1 MSSKTESNER
11 PRTRTISFQLPTLNA
26 IDAVTEYLQNAGT
39 YVLEKI
45 RQASPLYIPILICLA
60 AIPLL
65 MLLSLFAGWSVWRS
79 VPTGW
84 HRELYLQ
91 YGVGSTPYASVELP
105 WLDTWQPYD
114 IYLHV
119 SVPATESNYALGNF
133 MTVLTI
139 STLNNETLTTVSK
152 PSIILPPSSGV
163 LTSMFRSSRVLEFVI
178 PMLSSYYAQAENLRA
193 YVEVGRRDGWKSLG
207 HGEGREL
214 SVIAAAIRGEVR
226 PTGIKRILSMF
237 PMSVAIA
244 STVAFFITSILIL
257 ACCLIPSMFR
267 SHEDEEEKGKKS
279 PTVEVYYLHYLFFFQ
294 NWYPNLRRIT
304 LRQN

>member
-1 MSSKTESNER
+1 MSVKTESNER
-11 PRTRTISFQLPTLNA
+11 PRTRTISIQLPTLNA
-26 IDAVTEYLQNAGT
+26 IDAVTEYLHNAGV
-39 YVLEKI
+39 YVLEKF

-91 YGVGSTPYASVELP
+91 YGCVIHGWHRALDLHSPRSGSTPFASVELP

-139 STLNNETLTTVSK
+139 STMNNETLTTVSK
-152 PSIILPPSSGV
+152 PVRLIHASS
-163 LTSMFRSSRVLEFVI
+163 E
-178 PMLSSYYAQAENLRA
+178 
-193 YVEVGRRDGWKSLG
+193 
-207 HGEGREL
+207 
-214 SVIAAAIRGEVR
+214 
-226 PTGIKRILSMF
+226 
-237 PMSVAIA
+237 
-244 STVAFFITSILIL
+244 
-257 ACCLIPSMFR
+257 
-267 SHEDEEEKGKKS
+267 
-279 PTVEVYYLHYLFFFQ
+279 LFF
-294 NWYPNLRRIT
+294 
-304 LRQN
+304 